1 MGIQKVSD
9 AQIAITIVP
18 KRARWPEPG
27 TCTSWAAAHDCVDAL
42 HNLMREVDLAC
53 CRSRRTT
60 NFLRALSLDAAPGS
74 ATRQ

>member
-27 TCTSWAAAHDCVDAL
+27 IGNVWAAAHGCVDAL
-42 HNLMREVDLAC
+42 YNLMRK
-53 CRSRRTT
+53 
-60 NFLRALSLDAAPGS
+60 
-74 ATRQ
+74 